1 MNSIHYPIRY
11 FLLIPFP
18 YFHPNQHPTQVHP
31 VSYYSPAQDPK
42 LTPSPPPQAQPGQPA
57 PQRPPPALLE
67 KLSKGIHLW
76 VKGNYDSAMR
86 FVAYAEMAILARS
99 ILGALTYVLH
109 HFRRRYKRQGA
120 NVQIPII
127 NDYSPFSSSSPSTP
141 ISRLAFCPRG
151 SRLYYCSN

>member
-18 YFHPNQHPTQVHP
+18 HFHPNQHPTQVYP
-31 VSYYSPAQDPK
+31 VSYNSSSRKFK
-42 LTPSPPPQAQPGQPA
+42 LIASPPPQAQPGQPA

-109 HFRRRYKRQGA
+109 QFRRRYKRQGA

-127 NDYSPFSSSSPSTP
+127 NDHSPFPSSSPSTP

-151 SRLYYCSN
+151 SRFYYCSN